1 MFIRILCLVLW
12 LSFSL
17 QVKAEEFKSP
27 GQLASITILMIG
39 DSTMAT
45 FAPPPKDR
53 PDLTGWGQ
61 VFDEQFNGRVKIV
74 NHAKSGRSAKSFI
87 TGGHWEQ
94 ALKVKA
100 DFLIIQF
107 GHNDSHKN
115 EEKSTDAETDFRKYL
130 RRYIEEARDVGMRPI
145 LVSPMTRRRFK
156 DGKIWT
162 TLRPY
167 AEATL
172 IVGKEKEV
180 PVIDLHKSSVAFHN
194 KLGEKGS
201 DYFNPSAT
209 DRTHFTKRGAQDI
222 AKLVIEEMKQKVPEL
237 SSYYK

>member
-1 MFIRILCLVLW
+1 MFIRILCAAVI
-12 LSFSL
+12 LSYSL
-17 QVKAEEFKSP
+17 PVEANELNTP
-27 GQLASITILMIG
+27 GQLANITILMIG
-39 DSTMAT
+39 DSTMAS
-45 FAPPPKDR
+45 FENPPKDR

-61 VFDEQFNGRVKIV
+61 VFGSHFNKWTKIV
-74 NHAKSGRSAKSFI
+74 NHARSGRSAKSFI
-87 TGGHWEQ
+87 TEGHWEQ

-100 DFLIIQF
+100 DFVIIQF

-115 EEKSTDAETDFRKYL
+115 EKKSTDAKTDFRIYL
-130 RRYIEEARDVGMRPI
+130 RRYIDEARDAGMRPI
-145 LVSPMTRRRFK
+145 LVTPVTRRRFK

-172 IVGKEKEV
+172 LVGKEKEV
-180 PVIDLHKSSVAFHN
+180 PVIDLHKSSVAMHN

-201 DYFNPSAT
+201 DYFNPSEK

-222 AKLVIEEMKQKVPEL
+222 AKLVTTEMKQKVPEL